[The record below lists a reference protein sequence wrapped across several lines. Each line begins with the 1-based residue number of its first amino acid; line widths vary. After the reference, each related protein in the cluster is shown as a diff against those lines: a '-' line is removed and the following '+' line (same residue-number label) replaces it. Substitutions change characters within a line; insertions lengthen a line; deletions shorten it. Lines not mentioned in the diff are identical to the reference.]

1 MKIKKII
8 YTDDAVK
15 SMKEQIWQLID
26 NTIQYNSTWTV
37 SAKIFVQQ
45 ACLKVIKSISAIS
58 STDHFYIKTVFCFVL
73 RIPKI
78 SRGPLPSEA
87 IHFPNS

>member
-26 NTIQYNSTWTV
+26 NTIQYNT
-37 SAKIFVQQ
+37 IQLGQYQQ
-45 ACLKVIKSISAIS
+45 KYLSNKQGNFLK
-58 STDHFYIKTVFCFVL
+58 
-73 RIPKI
+73 
-78 SRGPLPSEA
+78 
-87 IHFPNS
+87 

>member
-1 MKIKKII
+1 MSSPVNEDKKII

-37 SAKIFVQQ
+37 SAKIVVQQ
-45 ACLKVIKSISAIS
+45 A
-58 STDHFYIKTVFCFVL
+58 
-73 RIPKI
+73 R
-78 SRGPLPSEA
+78 
-87 IHFPNS
+87 